1 MSLHNVSTAIIL
13 MELRQRINDQ
23 LKDPEP
29 QYDGV
34 LSEMKN
40 NDLLIL
46 DLALPIFTTLTSI
59 DVDAEPEEV

>member
-1 MSLHNVSTAIIL
+1 MFLPNVSTSIL
-13 MELRQRINDQ
+13 IMELRNRINDQ

-34 LSEMKN
+34 LSELKH

-46 DLALPIFTTLTSI
+46 DMALPTFKTP
-59 DVDAEPEEV
+59 EPEEV

>member
-1 MSLHNVSTAIIL
+1 MLLPNISTSIL
-13 MELRQRINDQ
+13 IMELRNRINDQ

-34 LSEMKN
+34 LSELKH

-46 DLALPIFTTLTSI
+46 DMALPTFTTP
-59 DVDAEPEEV
+59 EPEEV

>member
-1 MSLHNVSTAIIL
+1 MLNNVSTAVII
-13 MELRQRINDQ
+13 MELRNRINDQ

-34 LSEMKN
+34 LSELKH

-46 DLALPIFTTLTSI
+46 DMALPTFKTP
-59 DVDAEPEEV
+59 EPEEV

>member
-1 MSLHNVSTAIIL
+1 MFLPNVSTSIL
-13 MELRQRINDQ
+13 IMELRNRINDQ

-34 LSEMKN
+34 LSELKH

-46 DLALPIFTTLTSI
+46 DLALPTFTTP
-59 DVDAEPEEV
+59 EPEEV